1 MLSLYPCLGE
11 AIRNIRAIDT
21 LQLTFQQARSA
32 CLCNALL
39 ERVREIFERSP
50 GNYFILD
57 KHHLVSSI
65 TEIIASKPNAV
76 QVIPAF
82 SSLLSIYDHL
92 SKHIIFARF
101 FLLGNLLRRLCY
113 ADREVVLCSSTGDK
127 QCCPPA
133 AELQVSRT
141 RNPLPGHLFVY
152 F

>member
-1 MLSLYPCLGE
+1 MPFPYPCLGE

-76 QVIPAF
+76 QVIPGIP
-82 SSLLSIYDHL
+82 LSP
-92 SKHIIFARF
+92 F
-101 FLLGNLLRRLCY
+101 
-113 ADREVVLCSSTGDK
+113 
-127 QCCPPA
+127 
-133 AELQVSRT
+133 
-141 RNPLPGHLFVY
+141 Y
-152 F
+152 FGSFK